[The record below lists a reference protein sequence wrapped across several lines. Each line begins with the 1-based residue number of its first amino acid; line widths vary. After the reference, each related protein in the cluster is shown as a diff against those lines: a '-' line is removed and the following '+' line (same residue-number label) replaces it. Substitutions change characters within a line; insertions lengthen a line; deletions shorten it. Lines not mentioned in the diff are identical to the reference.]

1 MSIFIHYDFRATMQD
16 QRNVNWQSFL
26 KFVIFLSGLTFD
38 IPGGNKL
45 IYHYSVG
52 LLMPYNILK
61 FQVRRK
67 KIKFAINKNF
77 LKNLQNMVKYI
88 YKLTIEAQV
97 FNLELI

>member
-1 MSIFIHYDFRATMQD
+1 MQD
-16 QRNVNWQSFL
+16 QQNVNWQLFL
-26 KFVIFLSGLTFD
+26 KFVLFLSGLTFD
-38 IPGGNKL
+38 IPGENKL

-61 FQVRRK
+61 FEVRRK